1 MTLRSPSPAQI
12 RGMTYAFPKARIA
25 LFMEMRLGKSM
36 VAIRW
41 AKHHECPRVLV
52 VVPNESMYTWRTE
65 LILEGVDASDIYL
78 LEGSGL
84 DKLAVA
90 EEIDTGWAIVNYE
103 AIRTMKKKVLGKT
116 KVYDAGVGIL
126 KLPWSAILLDES
138 TAIRTPKS
146 STAKTLLRHA
156 GHIPYR
162 ALMSGLPN
170 PHSELDYFNQ
180 MAFLHGDFLGF
191 HNYWHFR
198 EKLYTPDVRGW
209 TWYPK
214 KDTSERVRKEVH
226 AKAFILSRKDA
237 GINKTI
243 TRDRRYVTMTPKQRR
258 MYRSIEKDFSYNETE
273 TVWAPVQ
280 HTWLARVAGG
290 FSPDKDN
297 PELLNPGKINIIL
310 NLLDSDLKKEQLVVW
325 FRFNAELDAMAERLK
340 QEEITY
346 RWMKGGMDKAVREQ
360 YRQDFQSGKAQV
372 ILMQMA
378 NGRFSIDLSASS
390 TAIYYSNVYDWE
402 MRAQTQ
408 DRIVNIRKTDPLLLM
423 DLITRDTV
431 DEDAVDVLND
441 RNMEASLFNS
451 KFRERILASLRL
463 RYPDKPQP
471 IKKLVRRVMPG
482 DT

>member
-1 MTLRSPSPAQI
+1 
-12 RGMTYAFPKARIA
+12 
-25 LFMEMRLGKSM
+25 
-36 VAIRW
+36 
-41 AKHHECPRVLV
+41 
-52 VVPNESMYTWRTE
+52 
-65 LILEGVDASDIYL
+65 
-78 LEGSGL
+78 
-84 DKLAVA
+84 
-90 EEIDTGWAIVNYE
+90 
-103 AIRTMKKKVLGKT
+103 
-116 KVYDAGVGIL
+116 
-126 KLPWSAILLDES
+126 
-138 TAIRTPKS
+138 
-146 STAKTLLRHA
+146 
-156 GHIPYR
+156 
-162 ALMSGLPN
+162 
-170 PHSELDYFNQ
+170 
-180 MAFLHGDFLGF
+180 
-191 HNYWHFR
+191 
-198 EKLYTPDVRGW
+198 
-209 TWYPK
+209 
-214 KDTSERVRKEVH
+214 
-226 AKAFILSRKDA
+226 
-237 GINKTI
+237 
-243 TRDRRYVTMTPKQRR
+243 MTPKQRR